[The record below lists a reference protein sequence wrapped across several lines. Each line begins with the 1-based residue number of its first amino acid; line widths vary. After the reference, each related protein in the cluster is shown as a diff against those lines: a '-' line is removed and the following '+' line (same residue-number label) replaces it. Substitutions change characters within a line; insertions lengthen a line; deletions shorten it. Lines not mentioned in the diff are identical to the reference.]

1 MGKLD
6 KYFGGVTS
14 KLRYNYQNKEE
25 NVNNYVNYM
34 VNRSLAMFKWHNL
47 PDSIPQEE
55 LEKILQCGGIATW
68 YKHDGELYVFNA
80 ALGGEEDVYN
90 RPTKAVITSPALKL
104 SVEAEINK
112 DCVVMLNDSLAMGLL
127 PLYEKYCYIINET
140 DITMILA
147 TVNKRIQILLSAN
160 DDNTVQSAKRFIS
173 DIEQGKLGV
182 IAETKLFDSLKVN
195 NSSTNNNQSL
205 KDIYE
210 LQMYL
215 KASLY
220 NEIGLGA
227 VQNNKKE
234 RLAVAEIESNSDNL
248 YPLVDD
254 MLTSRRKAIEKV
266 NEMFGTDIQVEFNS
280 SWDYRVYQG
289 ESIDTIEKTGES
301 DIPDGE
307 MMEQTSIDTSMEQEE
322 PTDGTNTEQ
331 EEPEETVVE
340 NVETPEDGGT
350 SKQSNDKSEIE
361 EPDKEHEEPTTEQ
374 EEEKEEPVTEQ
385 EEAKEPDTEQE
396 ETDEKKKEREE
407 DES

>member
-6 KYFGGVTS
+6 KYFGGITS

-68 YKHDGELYVFNA
+68 YKHNGELYVFNA
-80 ALGGEEDVYN
+80 SLGGEEDVYN

-104 SVEAEINK
+104 SVEATINK
-112 DCVVMLNDSLAMGLL
+112 DCIVMLNDSLAMGLL

-160 DDNTVQSAKRFIS
+160 DDNTVQSAKRFIA

-289 ESIDTIEKTGES
+289 ESIDTIEQTGES

-307 MMEQTSIDTSMEQEE
+307 MMEQTPIE
-322 PTDGTNTEQ
+322 TNTEQ
-331 EEPEETVVE
+331 EEPTEETEEPKTEQEETEVE
-340 NVETPEDGGT
+340 NVEKSEDGGT
-350 SKQSNDKSEIE
+350 SKQLDENGEN
-361 EPDKEHEEPTTEQ
+361 EEPTTEQ
-374 EEEKEEPVTEQ
+374 EE
-385 EEAKEPDTEQE
+385 PDKEQE
-396 ETDEKKKEREE
+396 ETEEPINEQKEADETDKESEDKK

>member
-6 KYFGGVTS
+6 KYFGGITS
-14 KLRYNYQNKEE
+14 KLKYNYQNKEE

-68 YKHDGELYVFNA
+68 YKHNGELYVFNA
-80 ALGGEEDVYN
+80 SLGGEEDVYN
-90 RPTKAVITSPALKL
+90 RPTKAVITSSALKL
-104 SVEAEINK
+104 SVEATINK
-112 DCVVMLNDSLAMGLL
+112 DCIVMLNDSLAMGLL

-160 DDNTVQSAKRFIS
+160 DDNTVQSAKRFIA

-289 ESIDTIEKTGES
+289 ESIDTIEQTGES

-307 MMEQTSIDTSMEQEE
+307 MMEQTPIETNMEQEE
-322 PTDGTNTEQ
+322 PTEETEEPKTEQ
-331 EEPEETVVE
+331 EETEVE
-340 NVETPEDGGT
+340 NVEKSEDGGT
-350 SKQSNDKSEIE
+350 SKQLDENGEN
-361 EPDKEHEEPTTEQ
+361 EEPTTEQ
-374 EEEKEEPVTEQ
+374 EE
-385 EEAKEPDTEQE
+385 PDKEQE
-396 ETDEKKKEREE
+396 ETEEPINEQKEADETDKESEDKK